1 MENGLP
7 ELKSGL
13 SLHFFQE
20 LGLCSMLV
28 YLLKES
34 TAKKKNE
41 GAEKLKTKNERRQG
55 LQQLFLLCPI
65 SFPLHKKHLNYE
77 LCAKYTQQ
85 QQ

>member
-7 ELKSGL
+7 GLKSGL

-41 GAEKLKTKNERRQG
+41 GAEKLKTKNEQRQG
-55 LQQLFLLCPI
+55 SSATPSAPNILPSSQKAPQLRVVR
-65 SFPLHKKHLNYE
+65 
-77 LCAKYTQQ
+77 
-85 QQ
+85 